1 MMVQTAGSRLTATQS
16 EVAATGGDLDM
27 DSAGDLAAG
36 SAFTW
41 RCPTLKHPTGP
52 TLQNAL
58 PAVDCQQR
66 CLSTRSLAV
75 ADDSGSSFNR
85 DPERGCRD

>member
-1 MMVQTAGSRLTATQS
+1 MMVQTAGSHLTATQS

-36 SAFTW
+36 SAFRMAAS
-41 RCPTLKHPTGP
+41 RCVPP
-52 TLQNAL
+52 NAL
-58 PAVDCQQR
+58 PAVVCQQR

-75 ADDSGSSFNR
+75 AADSGSSFNR
-85 DPERGCRD
+85 DPE